1 MARRRVE
8 APVCLLKVESQEG
21 LKRRVYVQ
29 IDAGDVEAVESQEGL
44 KLLSLLRGNV

>member
-1 MARRRVE
+1 MRI
-8 APVCLLKVESQEG
+8 VESQEG

-44 KLLSLLRGNV
+44 KLSSVSEAPVRRCARL